1 MPAIQEALSR
11 ETNNDVTVELIRAI
25 YKIGDREG
33 GNAVAPFVKD
43 PEKAIHDEA
52 IFTVGRLHV
61 KKAVP
66 DMKELYESGIQE
78 SKKILGLV
86 PITGKDDLVKKLFE
100 GMAYV
105 GDPSC
110 KDLFLAGLEDQRPFY
125 RRYGA
130 EGIGRIG
137 DKGEVSRL
145 ATAYLREKDEE
156 VKLAMSFALYRLGRD
171 EHLLELAQGGDQGS
185 SYLLELESS
194 EIPKLYPYVR
204 SEKDGVKVRLLNVI
218 GLRGDRTALPL
229 AEELMGHKNADV
241 VSAANLAVRRLR
253 GRFPS

>member
-1 MPAIQEALSR
+1 
-11 ETNNDVTVELIRAI
+11 VKVELIRAI
-25 YKIGDREG
+25 YKIGDREA
-33 GNAVAPFVKD
+33 GNAVAPLVRD
-43 PEKAIHDEA
+43 PEKFVHDEA
-52 IFTVGRLHV
+52 IFTVGRLRV

-78 SKKILGLV
+78 SKKILGVV
-86 PITGKDDLVKKLFE
+86 PITGKDDLQKKLFE
-100 GMAYV
+100 GLAYV

-110 KDLFLAGLEDQRPFY
+110 KDLFLAGLQDERFFY

-137 DKGEVSRL
+137 DKGDVSTM

-156 VKLAMSFALYRLGRD
+156 AKLALSFALYRLGRD

-194 EIPKLYPYVR
+194 EVPKLFSYLR
-204 SEKDGVKVRLLNVI
+204 SEKDSVKIRILNVI
-218 GLRGDRTALPL
+218 GLRGDKTALSVV
-229 AEELMGHKNADV
+229 EEFMGYKNADV